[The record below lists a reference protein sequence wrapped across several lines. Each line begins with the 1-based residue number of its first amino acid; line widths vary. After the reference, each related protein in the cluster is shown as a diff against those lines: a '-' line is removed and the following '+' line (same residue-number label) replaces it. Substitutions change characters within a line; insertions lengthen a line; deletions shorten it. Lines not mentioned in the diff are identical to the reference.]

1 MEQVVNNSKKT
12 VESIGQN
19 KHRVVANVIAE
30 GNNFEPGVEL
40 KNLWL
45 NTRKNKVRFG
55 NVELFGMFSTY
66 GYGLDRFCFFLIIAL
81 EGWGLYNLNL
91 LIDNV
96 VLSSLLFFCDALF
109 AIGSHY
115 WSSDIVLARNRLSM
129 AKFDIIYL
137 KGKSPSNEKEIEISN
152 IIKYNIYGSIFR
164 LLIIGLAG
172 FKIFSFLGNNTPDTP
187 FALTFTII
195 LTYLLVAYLHIRST
209 GYFLSG
215 LIKGSRYRTQYAKNL
230 LSQDP
235 TDFTVQNHREF
246 DLNLQIIQNHNELE
260 KMAVTFGFA
269 VPPQPGI
276 DFVNAM
282 TKQHYLYENKL
293 YTWGVLED
301 RDLQNLISVQPTN
314 KQKEFLAMYGLK
326 HQFEILNAPAAA
338 TSGIIVPF
346 INPNIM
352 TVQN

>member
-1 MEQVVNNSKKT
+1 MDQMVKNSKEAA
-12 VESIGQN
+12 ESIGQN
-19 KHRVVANVIAE
+19 KHRVVANVIVE

-55 NVELFGMFSTY
+55 NVELYGMFSTY
-66 GYGLDRFCFFLIIAL
+66 GFGLDRFCFFLIIAL

-115 WSSDIVLARNRLSM
+115 WSNDLILARNRLSM

-137 KGKSPSNEKEIEISN
+137 KGKSPNNEKEIEESN
-152 IIKYNIYGSIFR
+152 ISKFKALSLIFQ

-187 FALTFTII
+187 FALSFTII

-215 LIKGSRYRTQYAKNL
+215 LIREIRYKAQYNKNL
-230 LSQDP
+230 LSQTP
-235 TDFTVQNHREF
+235 TEFTVQNHREF
-246 DLNLQIIQNHNELE
+246 DLNLQIEQNHAELV
-260 KMAVTFGFA
+260 KLANIYGYTA
-269 VPPQPGI
+269 PDQPRV
-276 DFVNAM
+276 DFVNVM
-282 TKQHYLYENKL
+282 TKQHYLYNNKL

-338 TSGIIVPF
+338 NAGILMPF
-346 INPNIM
+346 IDPNAINI
-352 TVQN
+352 QN